1 MGKFP
6 NWELDPINYSN
17 INAPKERISTLC
29 EFKGNSLWDAALNH
43 AFDDAARNRK
53 FGRSRKIKWRRFSFA
68 FDKLDFLEQFAEK
81 PYTDF
86 NEEVHDWK
94 KVQEQMSQDKD
105 FFRECWN
112 IALGDENK
120 FGLFL
125 VHAKNHCEVRLKQF
139 TRSDD
144 EFHTFLKT

>member
-1 MGKFP
+1 M
-6 NWELDPINYSN
+6 
-17 INAPKERISTLC
+17 
-29 EFKGNSLWDAALNH
+29 WDAALNH

-53 FGRSRKIKWRRFSFA
+53 FGKSRKIKWRRFSFA

-125 VHAKNHCEVRLKQF
+125 VHAKNHCEVRFSSPDLI
-139 TRSDD
+139 SD
-144 EFHTFLKT
+144 TFLKSQVVIS